1 VLQHFVKRPDTF
13 STVFPTCTKSRSTVS
28 STDPK
33 LFDSSADPK
42 PFSTVFHHTESFF
55 NSGPR
60 PFQFILIDLKLFQ
73 QLFSTDRKLFQLF
86 FSSPDMFSTL
96 FQQTQNLFNSLA
108 IDTMCFLPFSN
119 KPKALLTTKNK
130 VVSTSFPTESKLVQH
145 FFDRPKALSTFL
157 PTDQTCFNS
166 SFNRPKVF

>member
-13 STVFPTCTKSRSTVS
+13 STVFPTCTKSRWTVS

-42 PFSTVFHHTESFF
+42 PFSTVFHYTESFF

-73 QLFSTDRKLFQLF
+73 KLFQ
-86 FSSPDMFSTL
+86 
-96 FQQTQNLFNSLA
+96 
-108 IDTMCFLPFSN
+108 
-119 KPKALLTTKNK
+119 
-130 VVSTSFPTESKLVQH
+130 PTESC
-145 FFDRPKALSTFL
+145 FNCFSAAP
-157 PTDQTCFNS
+157 TCFQHC
-166 SFNRPKVF
+166 FNRPRTFSTVCQ